1 MNVACAIQKARG
13 LVVIVVVVVSG
24 ELRCGAAKILFFQ
37 FLRNLLHCQGIHR
50 AGKSRERKK
59 RTKHRKQQHKTNE
72 KKRKRH
78 KKNTK
83 IQIPNKLAI
92 ERVVKTTKAYP
103 VKGERAPRTQ
113 TTIIMIVRGGSLLNL
128 KLLIV

>member
-1 MNVACAIQKARG
+1 MRLKFYFSNFCAIYC
-13 LVVIVVVVVSG
+13 IVKGFTEQGGGG
-24 ELRCGAAKILFFQ
+24 E
-37 FLRNLLHCQGIHR
+37 
-50 AGKSRERKK
+50 KK

-92 ERVVKTTKAYP
+92 ERVVKTTGTYP
-103 VKGERAPRTQ
+103 LKGAKVPRTQ

>member
-13 LVVIVVVVVSG
+13 LVVIVVVSG

-50 AGKSRERKK
+50 AEEEKK

-92 ERVVKTTKAYP
+92 ERVVKTTIGYP
-103 VKGERAPRTQ
+103 VIG
-113 TTIIMIVRGGSLLNL
+113 
-128 KLLIV
+128 